1 MQGKLQN
8 ESPGIVEEAW
18 MESLHWRAVGDGERH
33 EAISSSFCGAEALI
47 NVFFQTLLGFH
58 PFYDLS

>member
-8 ESPGIVEEAW
+8 GSPGIVEEAW
-18 MESLHWRAVGDGERH
+18 MESLHWRAVGDGESY